1 MHIPR
6 VKRALP
12 VLFMFFT
19 VIVFSGTTGAQE
31 LSDEF
36 TYEEFLAHVKKYH
49 PIVRQANLVL
59 SESQAKLLK
68 ARGAFD
74 PKLEADFSKK
84 NYDDKTYYSLFN
96 GSFKIPTWYG
106 IEIKAA
112 FDKNE
117 GVYMN
122 PENYV
127 PQDGLTSFGITV
139 PVGQGLWINDRM
151 AELRKGKFY
160 VELSNYERTLATVE
174 AIAEASEA
182 YMNWKKDYE
191 KVLLYEDFYQNA
203 VERQEW
209 IVKSIVLGEL
219 PPIDSVESG
228 IVLKTRKLE
237 WEQALLKLTK
247 SRLTLSNYLWTED
260 NIPLELSED
269 MVPEEDLENRILD
282 VLAIDPLAGET
293 DLENHPKIN
302 ALYTKLNIL
311 EVDRKLKANSM
322 LPKLSLSYNYISE
335 PSYIDGF
342 RMEDYKIGA
351 TFSFPIFLRKERAEV
366 KLADIKLRSSEL
378 GLQFEKEALRN
389 KIRAQYNELNSYQ
402 RQIVINEDL
411 VGDYR
416 QMLEGEVK
424 LFEMGES
431 SIFFINTREN
441 NLVKARVSDIDLKN
455 TYFLVAIGLYKILAM
470 PEEEFLSQP

>member
-1 MHIPR
+1 MHIHIVSGTFR
-6 VKRALP
+6 
-12 VLFMFFT
+12 
-19 VIVFSGTTGAQE
+19 VFSGLFVLLMVMGTARAQE
-31 LSDEF
+31 VSDEF
-36 TYEEFLAHVKKYH
+36 TYDEFLAYVKKYH

-127 PQDGLTSFGITV
+127 PQDGLTSLGISV

-151 AELRKGKFY
+151 AELKKGKLY
-160 VELSNYERTLATVE
+160 VQLGNYERILATVE
-174 AIAEASEA
+174 AISEASVA
-182 YMNWKKDYE
+182 YMNWKRDYE
-191 KVLLYEDFYQNA
+191 KVKLYEDFYRNA

-209 IVKSIVLGEL
+209 VVKSIELGEL

-228 IVLKTRKLE
+228 IILKTRKLE
-237 WEQALLKLTK
+237 WEQARLKLTK
-247 SRLTLSNYLWTED
+247 SRLSLSNYLWTED
-260 NIPLELSED
+260 NIPLELSEQ
-269 MVPEEDLENRILD
+269 MVPQDNLEDHILD
-282 VLAIDPLAGET
+282 ILALDPLTEEF
-293 DLENHPKIN
+293 DIENHPKIN
-302 ALYTKLNIL
+302 ALNTKINIQ
-311 EVDRKLKANSM
+311 EVDRKLKANNM
-322 LPKLSLSYNYISE
+322 LPKLNLNYNYISE

-351 TFSFPIFLRKERAEV
+351 SFSFPLFLRKERAEV
-366 KLADIKLRSSEL
+366 RLADIKLKNSEF
-378 GLQFEKEALRN
+378 GLQFEKEALKN
-389 KIRAQYNELNSYQ
+389 KIKAQFNELNSY
-402 RQIVINEDL
+402 REQIVINEDL
-411 VGDYR
+411 INDYR
-416 QMLEGEVK
+416 QMLGGEIK

-431 SIFFINTREN
+431 SIFYINTREN

-455 TYFLVAIGLYKILAM
+455 TYFLSALGLYKTLAV
-470 PEEEFLSQP
+470 PREN

>member
-1 MHIPR
+1 MCSEIIRKALR
-6 VKRALP
+6 VSLT
-12 VLFMFFT
+12 LFGLFA
-19 VIVFSGTTGAQE
+19 VFNPIRAQE

-36 TYEEFLAHVKKYH
+36 TYEEFLAYVKKYH

-127 PQDGLTSFGITV
+127 PQDGLTSLGITI

-151 AELRKGKFY
+151 AELKKGKLY
-160 VELSNYERTLATVE
+160 VKLSNYERTLATVD
-174 AIAEASEA
+174 AISEASVA
-182 YMNWKKDYE
+182 YMNWKRDYE
-191 KVLLYEDFYQNA
+191 KVKLYEDFYRNA

-209 IVKSIVLGEL
+209 IVRSIVLGEL

-237 WEQALLKLTK
+237 WEKARLKLTK
-247 SRLTLSNYLWTED
+247 SRLKMSNYLWTEN
-260 NIPLELSED
+260 NIPLELSEHMIPQQNLKD
-269 MVPEEDLENRILD
+269 QILD
-282 VLAIDPLAGET
+282 VLSLDNLLTEEINI
-293 DLENHPKIN
+293 ENHPKIN
-302 ALYTKLNIL
+302 ALNTKINIQ

-322 LPKLSLSYNYISE
+322 LPKLSLGYSYISE

-351 TFSFPIFLRKERAEV
+351 TFSFPVFLRTERAEM
-366 KLADIKLRSSEL
+366 KLADIKLKNSRF
-378 GLQFEKEALRN
+378 GLQFEKQALQN
-389 KIRAQYNELNSYQ
+389 KIRAQYNELNSY
-402 RQIVINEDL
+402 RQQIIINEDL
-411 VGDYR
+411 VEDYQ
-416 QMLEGEVK
+416 QMLNGEVK

-431 SIFFINTREN
+431 SIFYINTREN
-441 NLVKARVSDIDLKN
+441 NLVKARVSNIDLKN
-455 TYFLVAIGLYKILAM
+455 TFFLSAIELYKTLAV
-470 PEEEFLSQP
+470 PEED